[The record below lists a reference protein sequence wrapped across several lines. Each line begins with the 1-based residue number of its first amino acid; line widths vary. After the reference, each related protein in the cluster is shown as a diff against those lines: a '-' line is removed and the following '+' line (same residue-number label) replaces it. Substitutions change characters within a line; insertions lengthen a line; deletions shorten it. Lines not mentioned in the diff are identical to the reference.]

1 MRWLRFA
8 ALILAAM
15 ILQTGLVGIIAT
27 RSGIKPDLLLV
38 LLVFFAVR
46 CSSSDAVITSFTIG
60 FAADLIS
67 PTMGLMGPRII
78 SFGLF
83 GTLLSDLHGIISTR
97 RMLYQAITIF
107 MTGVL
112 TAVLSHLLTLLRAEV
127 ATTSLYTQF
136 LGQPL
141 YSALVGPFLSLPV
154 GWWMRMNRKSRAY
167 GRLGSLSR

>member
-1 MRWLRFA
+1 MRWFRFA

-15 ILQTGLVGIIAT
+15 VLQTGMVGIIAT
-27 RSGIKPDLLLV
+27 RSGIKPDLLLI

-46 CSSSDAVITSFTIG
+46 CSPSDTVITSFTIG

-83 GTLLSDLHGIISTR
+83 GTLLSDLHSIISTR
-97 RMLYQAITIF
+97 RIVYQAITIF
-107 MTGVL
+107 IAGVL
-112 TAVLSHLLTLLRAEV
+112 TAVLSHLLTLLRAEA
-127 ATTSLYTQF
+127 ATTSLYAQF

-141 YSALVGPFLSLPV
+141 YSAIVGPFLSLPV
-154 GWWMRMNRKSRAY
+154 GWWMRMNRRSRAY